1 MNRNSKS
8 IIAVIAVAA
17 TAQGFGAAAQ
27 SYTDVNVTR
36 DGSLLRVDFR
46 LDTRDMDFG
55 SNREV
60 TLMPIVSD
68 GTSRAE
74 LPAVIV
80 AGRNRYIQN
89 ERHDIPAPGSGIS
102 MIRKGESLAYSV
114 TTPWQ
119 EWMERSALYVDA
131 DECNCGFSHTD
142 LPDTQLAT
150 LDFAPREFVAEY
162 VFVTP
167 AAEAVKTRDLAG
179 SAFIDF
185 PVNKTTLLPDY
196 RRNPQEL
203 AKIRSTIDAVKNDAD
218 SHITG
223 VTICGYASPEGSY
236 EANERL
242 AAGRAATLAD
252 YVSSLYTFPKSMM
265 HTSSVAE
272 DWAGLRKWV
281 EDSDIANRDAILAI
295 IDSPDY
301 TTPDAREWK
310 LKSTY
315 PEQYKYLLANV
326 YPSLRHSDYT
336 VDYTVRSFTD
346 PAEIACVFA
355 ESPQKLSLAE
365 MYVLAGTLKPGSDEY
380 NRVFEVAASMYP
392 DAPEANLNM
401 ANIALGRNELDRA
414 AKYLERAA
422 DSPAKTYTQGLLLAR
437 RGDYTAALPLI
448 EAASQAGLAEATAAL
463 DSLRE
468 VIAWQQ
474 R

>member
-8 IIAVIAVAA
+8 IIAIIAAAA

-27 SYTDVNVTR
+27 SYSDVNIAR

-55 SNREV
+55 SDREV
-60 TLMPIVSD
+60 TLMPVISD
-68 GTSRAE
+68 GTNRAE

-80 AGRNRYIQN
+80 AGRNRFIQN
-89 ERHDIPAPGSGIS
+89 QRHDIPAQASGVS
-102 MIRKGESLAYSV
+102 MIRKGESLTYTV

-119 EWMERSALYVDA
+119 QWMERSTLYVDA
-131 DECNCGFSHTD
+131 DECNCGFDHTD
-142 LPDTQLAT
+142 LPDTQLAQ
-150 LDFAPREFVAEY
+150 LDFVPREFVAEY
-162 VFVTP
+162 LFVTP
-167 AAEAVKTRDLAG
+167 EAEAVKTRDLAG

-203 AKIRSTIDAVKNDAD
+203 AKIRSTIDAVKNDPD
-218 SHITG
+218 SRITG
-223 VTICGYASPEGSY
+223 VTICGYASPEGGY

-252 YVSSLYTFPKSMM
+252 YVGSLYTFPKSMM

-281 EDSDIANRDAILAI
+281 EASDIANRDAILAI
-295 IDSPDY
+295 IDTPVY
-301 TTPDAREWK
+301 TDPDAREWK

-315 PEQYKYLLANV
+315 PEQYRYMLENV
-326 YPSLRHSDYT
+326 YPALRHSDYT

-346 PAEIACVFA
+346 PAEIARVFA
-355 ESPQKLSLAE
+355 ASPQKLSLAE
-365 MYVLAGTLKPGSDEY
+365 MYVLAGTLEPGSDEY
-380 NRVFEVAASMYP
+380 CRVFEVAASMYP

-401 ANIALGRNELDRA
+401 ANIALGRGELDRA

-422 DSPAKTYTQGLLLAR
+422 DSPAKTYTQGLILAR

-468 VIAWQQ
+468 VIEWQN